1 MKALELLLKR
11 SSHSKLTLP
20 APTDDELS
28 TLFQAALRAPDHA
41 GLRPWRFDVYKSPQA
56 LQLLGDKLVQAS
68 LAEEPELSV
77 EQQTKIRN
85 LPSRAP
91 VVVVAI
97 TEYQEHPKVPAIE
110 QAISC
115 GCAVHGMLLA
125 AQAMGYGG
133 YWRTGSLAFNQALKA
148 EFGIKASDEI
158 VGFLYLGTPLVNVE
172 KPSMAAPEQYFNI
185 IE

>member
-1 MKALELLLKR
+1 
-11 SSHSKLTLP
+11 
-20 APTDDELS
+20 
-28 TLFQAALRAPDHA
+28 
-41 GLRPWRFDVYKSPQA
+41 
-56 LQLLGDKLVQAS
+56 
-68 LAEEPELSV
+68 
-77 EQQTKIRN
+77 
-85 LPSRAP
+85 
-91 VVVVAI
+91 